1 VLIFS
6 VAIASVEIVFS
17 TINYVKNKQRNKMGG
32 EYLNNCLVTFI
43 EKELFSQV
51 KNEDIINLFQ
61 KGIVELYCSGL
72 SGTMFRTCTLI
83 IIMDLFWPL

>member
-1 VLIFS
+1 VLILS

-17 TINYVKNKQRNKMGG
+17 TMNYVKNKQRNKMGG
-32 EYLNNCLVTFI
+32 EYLNNCLVIFI
-43 EKELFSQV
+43 ERELFSQV

-72 SGTMFRTCTLI
+72 
-83 IIMDLFWPL
+83 

>member
-1 VLIFS
+1 VLILS

-17 TINYVKNKQRNKMGG
+17 TINYVKNKQRNNMGG

-72 SGTMFRTCTLI
+72 
-83 IIMDLFWPL
+83 